1 MNCKAATGSLNMR
14 KQLSRAL
21 AVIETSV
28 IKPIVS
34 AAEKRQDAKGEN
46 VEDPRRIIR
55 QGLLVV
61 GLFFGALGIWSV
73 FGHISGAVVAPG
85 KIKIL

>member
-1 MNCKAATGSLNMR
+1 MR

-34 AAEKRQDAKGEN
+34 AAEKRQAAKGEN

-61 GLFFGALGIWSV
+61 GLFFRGAGNLVG
-73 FGHISGAVVAPG
+73 FRPHQRGRGGAGQDQDRNGTQNRAAS
-85 KIKIL
+85 

>member
-1 MNCKAATGSLNMR
+1 MR

-34 AAEKRQDAKGEN
+34 AAEKRQAAKGEN

-55 QGLLVV
+55 QGFWWWP
-61 GLFFGALGIWSV
+61 FFGRWNLVG
-73 FGHISGAVVAPG
+73 FRPHQRGRGGAGQDQDRNGTQNRAAS
-85 KIKIL
+85 